1 MASKLERTAIII
13 KIIAN
18 APGITMSRLH
28 AELQAR
34 NISVSERT
42 LAKDIDSLKKD
53 YKLLP
58 DKDRLRQGYY
68 LKDVLT
74 LSVEE
79 AEVALDALHLLGT
92 RLKDKQAETLAQRL
106 QTDRN
111 QNQFAPEPAQ
121 AAPRRTRT
129 LSQRNILSAQRSED
143 IQRQL
148 NQAIRQTRPVTFTY
162 KTPRLKA
169 AETVSGFPLLM
180 VFHERGWYCIMRNLT
195 TCTYSPRRIDRIS
208 DLKLIAGGKPNRDAQ
223 ENIDEAGF
231 LLSSGWGMSFPKN
244 LREYHASDS
253 EPYIVARFEATVAP
267 YILEAT
273 ERHPR
278 GKVKACRDGTGDVEF
293 SIKLHDPRGFL
304 DWVRSFG
311 AKARITAPKNLVEKE
326 KAELKRLLLKYEAH

>member
-208 DLKLIAGGKPNRDAQ
+208 DLKLIEGGKPNRDAQ

-311 AKARITAPKNLVEKE
+311 AK
-326 KAELKRLLLKYEAH
+326 

>member
-1 MASKLERTAIII
+1 MVSKRKRTAVII

-28 AELQAR
+28 AELQVR
-34 NISVSERT
+34 GISISERT
-42 LAKDIDSLKKD
+42 LAKDIESLKKD
-53 YKLLP
+53 YELLP
-58 DKDRLRQGYY
+58 NKDRLRQGYY
-68 LKDVLT
+68 LKDILA
-74 LSVEE
+74 LSGEDTEIV
-79 AEVALDALHLLGT
+79 LDALHLLGT
-92 RLKDKQAETLAQRL
+92 RLKDKEAEALALRL
-106 QTDRN
+106 QTARS
-111 QNQFAPEPAQ
+111 QNNFAAEATQ
-121 AAPRRTRT
+121 SAPKRTRT
-129 LSQRNILSAQRSED
+129 LSQRNILSAQKSEA

-169 AETVSGFPLLM
+169 AETVSGYPLLM

-208 DLKLIAGGKPNRDAQ
+208 DLKLMDGGKPNRDAQ

-231 LLSSGWGMSFPKN
+231 LLSSGWGMSFPRN

-253 EPYIVARFEATVAP
+253 EPYIVARFDASVAA

-273 ERHPR
+273 DRHPR
-278 GKVKACRDGTGDVEF
+278 GKIKACRDGTGDVEF
-293 SIKLHDPRGFL
+293 SIKLHKPEGFL

-311 AKARITAPKNLVEKE
+311 VKARITAPKNLVERE
-326 KAELKRLLLKYEAH
+326 IAELKRLLLKYERH

>member
-13 KIIAN
+13 KVIAN

-34 NISVSERT
+34 GISVSERT

-68 LKDVLT
+68 LKDIMA
-74 LSVEE
+74 LSGEDIEIV
-79 AEVALDALHLLGT
+79 LDALHLLGT
-92 RLKDKQAETLAQRL
+92 RLKDKEAEVLSLRL
-106 QTDRN
+106 QTARS
-111 QNQFAPEPAQ
+111 QNNFAAEATR
-121 AAPRRTRT
+121 AAPKRIRT
-129 LSQRNILSAQRSED
+129 LSQRNILSAQKSEA

-162 KTPRLKA
+162 KTPRLQA
-169 AETVSGFPLLM
+169 SETVSGYPLLM

-208 DLKLIAGGKPNRDAQ
+208 DLKLIDGGKPNRDAQ

-231 LLSSGWGMSFPKN
+231 LLSSGWGMSFPRN
-244 LREYHASDS
+244 LREYHASDA
-253 EPYIVARFEATVAP
+253 EPYIVARFDASVAP

-273 ERHPR
+273 DRHPR
-278 GKVKACRDGTGDVEF
+278 GKIKACRDGTGDVEF

-311 AKARITAPKNLVEKE
+311 AKAKITAPKNLVEKE
-326 KAELKRLLLKYEAH
+326 KAELKRLLLKYDAL

>member
-208 DLKLIAGGKPNRDAQ
+208 DLKLIEGGKPNRDAQ

-231 LLSSGWGMSFPKN
+231 LLSSGWGVSFPKN

-311 AKARITAPKNLVEKE
+311 AKARITDPKNLVEKE

>member
-34 NISVSERT
+34 GISVSERT

-208 DLKLIAGGKPNRDAQ
+208 DLKLIEGGKPNRDAQ

-278 GKVKACRDGTGDVEF
+278 G
-293 SIKLHDPRGFL
+293 
-304 DWVRSFG
+304 
-311 AKARITAPKNLVEKE
+311 
-326 KAELKRLLLKYEAH
+326 

>member
-208 DLKLIAGGKPNRDAQ
+208 DLKLIEGGKPNRDAQ

-311 AKARITAPKNLVEKE
+311 AKARIIAPKNLVEKE

>member
-1 MASKLERTAIII
+1 MVSKLERTAIII

-42 LAKDIDSLKKD
+42 LAKDIESLKKD
-53 YKLLP
+53 YRLLP

-68 LKDVLT
+68 LKDILA
-74 LSVEE
+74 LSGDE
-79 AEVALDALHLLGT
+79 AEIALDALHLLT
-92 RLKDKQAETLAQRL
+92 RLKDKQAEALAQRL

-111 QNQFAPEPAQ
+111 QNQFAPVPAQ

-129 LSQRNILSAQRSED
+129 VSQRNILNAQKSEE

-148 NQAIRQTRPVTFTY
+148 NQAIRQTRAVTFTY

-169 AETVSGFPLLM
+169 AETVSGYPLLM

-208 DLKLIAGGKPNRDAQ
+208 DLKLTEGGKLNQDAQ
-223 ENIDEAGF
+223 ENIDEAAF
-231 LLSSGWGMSFPKN
+231 LLSAGWGMSFPRN
-244 LREYHASDS
+244 MREYHASDS
-253 EPYIVARFEATVAP
+253 EPYIVARFDAAVAP

-311 AKARITAPKNLVEKE
+311 VKARITAPKNLVEQE
-326 KAELKRLLLKYEAH
+326 KAELKRLLLKYDTP

>member
-208 DLKLIAGGKPNRDAQ
+208 DLKLIEGGKPNRDAQ